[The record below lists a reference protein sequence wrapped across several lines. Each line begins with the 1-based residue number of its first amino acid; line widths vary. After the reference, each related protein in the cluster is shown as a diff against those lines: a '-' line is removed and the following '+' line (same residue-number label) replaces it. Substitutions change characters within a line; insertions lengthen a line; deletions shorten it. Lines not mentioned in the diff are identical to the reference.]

1 VVTIDLLPRLAGH
14 TVRAVSPIL
23 GPMRSVADD
32 LKKGDRETAAR
43 LSAEQR
49 VALALALGDA
59 DLDALQHARGIDR
72 AAAIR
77 VFERQRQAGRTPS
90 ACMRAV
96 IG

>member
-1 VVTIDLLPRLAGH
+1 MPHGQAGLIGM
-14 TVRAVSPIL
+14 VSPIL
-23 GPMRSVADD
+23 GTMRSVVDD
-32 LKKGDRETAAR
+32 LRRADLEAAAR

-59 DLDALQHARGIDR
+59 DLEALQHARGIDR

>member
-1 VVTIDLLPRLAGH
+1 
-14 TVRAVSPIL
+14 
-23 GPMRSVADD
+23 MRSVADD
-32 LKKGDRETAAR
+32 LKQADREAIAR
-43 LSAEQR
+43 LSVEKR
-49 VALALALGDA
+49 IELALALGDG
-59 DLDALQHARGIDR
+59 DLDALQQAKGIDR